1 MTTVI
6 ERTGMIGHVVAE
18 RYGPDGDLLARVEV
32 HNLLTAVGDEMVS
45 RRAAGVGTLPA
56 APTGMRLGT
65 SGVAA
70 TKTGA
75 GAALGARVTGGNK
88 AFDNTYPQWAS
99 VAGTS
104 RVTWRC
110 EYGPGQG
117 TSATALAEVVLVND
131 TISSDTATAAANTI
145 ARAVLPNLGAKGNND
160 TVILT
165 WAWDH
170 VGS

>member
-6 ERTGMIGHVVAE
+6 ERSGMVGHLIAE
-18 RYGPDGDLLARVEV
+18 RFGPDGELLAHVEV
-32 HNLLTAVGDEMVS
+32 HNLLTAAGDEMIS
-45 RRAAGVGTLPA
+45 RRSANVATVPSQ
-56 APTGMRLGT
+56 PTGMRLGT

-75 GAALGARVTGGNK
+75 GAVLGARVTGGNK
-88 AFDNTYPQWAS
+88 AFDATYPTWTNPGG
-99 VAGTS
+99 VS
-104 RVTWRC
+104 RITWRC
-110 EYGPGQG
+110 EYGPGAG

-131 TISSDTATAAANTI
+131 TITTDVASPAANTM
-145 ARAVLPNLGAKGNND
+145 ARAVLPNLGAKGQND

-170 VGS
+170 VGA